1 MDRKEEAQDQG
12 ATTISDGLTNL
23 TGRIIADKYRIE
35 AKLGAGGMG
44 FVYRAT
50 RLLIGDEVAIKIL
63 HSGVT
68 DPKAGD
74 RFQREARAAARLK
87 HPNVVTIHDFGITDD
102 GMQYLVME
110 LVEGESLRHIIQ
122 QQGVIVPSIAVEIT
136 RQVCDALDD
145 AHQHNVIHRDIKPDN
160 IVVKATVNGLR
171 VKVLD
176 FGIAKLRDDL
186 AGNLTQTG
194 SILGT
199 PHYMSPEQCLGEELD
214 SRSDIYS
221 LGIVVYEMLTG
232 TVPFHAPSSSAVVVQ
247 HVTQPPPAL
256 RSINPAISPAIE
268 FVVLNSL
275 NKQREA
281 RPQTAG
287 SLARNLSSALSHAG
301 FPAPGQV
308 NTTPSAPGL
317 TDSSEA
323 TVVIAKPE
331 HAVDAKPRRSRAV
344 PILGY
349 LGLLIGA
356 LVLGGAIVWFISSR
370 IKNPENSP
378 AAQGTQPLN
387 ISATASSTRLPI
399 QTNTYDAPNAIDGR
413 RNTAWV
419 EGANGPGTGEWIR
432 FGFDREII
440 VRRIIIQPGYFKSNQ
455 IWTQNNRLAAVTAYF
470 SDGTSREISFTDSME
485 SQQTALGIRTS
496 FVRLVI
502 TSVYQGT
509 NPGPYDDTGLSE
521 ITFEW
526 EPVNTSN

>member
-1 MDRKEEAQDQG
+1 MDRKEEAQHQG
-12 ATTISDGLTNL
+12 ATTISDGLKDL
-23 TGRIIADKYRIE
+23 AGRVIADKYRIE

-50 RLLIGDEVAIKIL
+50 RLLIDDEVAIKIL

-68 DPKAGD
+68 DPRAGD

-110 LVEGESLRHIIQ
+110 LVEGDSLRRIIE
-122 QQGVIVPSIAVEIT
+122 QQGVIVPSTAVEIT

-160 IVVKATVNGLR
+160 IVVKATVNGLW

-247 HVTQPPPAL
+247 HVMQPPPAL
-256 RSINPAISPAIE
+256 RSLNPAISPAIE
-268 FVVLNSL
+268 FVVLNAL

-287 SLARNLSSALSHAG
+287 SLARNLSSALSNAG
-301 FPAPGQV
+301 FSAAGQM
-308 NTTPSAPGL
+308 NTTPSAPEL
-317 TDSSEA
+317 SDSSES
-323 TVVIAKPE
+323 TVVIAKPTHTTTAE
-331 HAVDAKPRRSRAV
+331 PHRSGK
-344 PILGY
+344 ILGY
-349 LGLLIGA
+349 VGIVIGA
-356 LVLGGAIVWFISSR
+356 LVLGGAIVWFVSSR
-370 IKNPENSP
+370 LKNSENSQ
-378 AAQGTQPLN
+378 AAPGTQPLN

-419 EGANGPGTGEWIR
+419 EGASGPGTGEWIR

-440 VRRIIIQPGYFKSNQ
+440 VRRIIIQPGYFKSTQ

-526 EPVNTSN
+526 EPVNTR